1 MTGRKKTKKKAVD
14 NFVLQRNSVED
25 VSQLQN
31 SQPEENEE
39 YNEAEVQ
46 HDIEDTINRV
56 EGGFLEQQGAEL
68 YNATNKEKRHLNKIG
83 EEQIKNALEILKKYK
98 SQKKNFDARVIEN
111 EEWWKLRHWNRIRN
125 TNTES
130 VEPTSAW
137 LFNSIMN
144 KLADYSD
151 NFPEPNIRART
162 SEDVNEA
169 ERIKNILPMIMDAN
183 DYEATYMDTCLSKIK
198 NGTSITGV
206 FWSKDKDDIDIQPV
220 DVLSIYWQPGI
231 KNIQASR
238 NIFTVE
244 LIDND
249 LLKEMYPNKDFTKGT
264 EVTTAKYIYEDD
276 IDATDKSAVVDWY
289 YKRNGIL
296 HYCKFVNSTVLIAS
310 ENEPDDFPNGW
321 YDDGEYPFVVDTLFK
336 MEGSIAGFG
345 YLDVCKSPQ
354 EYIDRLD
361 QAIIRN
367 VLMCSMP
374 RYFKRNESSIN
385 DDDFLNWQ
393 KPLVECNGRLGE
405 EDLRSI
411 EVRPLDAS
419 VYNARDGKVQELK
432 QTSGNSDINTG
443 TAASGVTAASAISQ
457 LIETGSKGSRH
468 TIKGT
473 YRAYRA
479 IVYKIIERMRQFYD
493 EPRYVR
499 IIGEDGSESFDTYN
513 NAGLKEQ
520 TYEGLNGD
528 TIRRLPMF
536 DIEVSAQ
543 KSSPYN
549 KMNQNELALQFY
561 NYGFFSPQNAD
572 MTLSCLNMMDFEHKE
587 DIIKQVQQNGT
598 LYDMFMQVQQENQKL
613 KQLTDLAYGSNL
625 AGGQQQMTQQGGN
638 MQPSGEMPTQ
648 EELQSALGETSNSL
662 NEGDGTNSKA
672 EKMRR
677 QAADSTEV

>member
-1 MTGRKKTKKKAVD
+1 MAIKKTKRASEDKDKLKYNSSENLPQLSDAQLEEDEYADYDESQV
-14 NFVLQRNSVED
+14 QR
-25 VSQLQN
+25 
-31 SQPEENEE
+31 
-39 YNEAEVQ
+39 
-46 HDIEDTINRV
+46 DIEDTINRA
-56 EGGFLEQQGAEL
+56 EGKFLEKQGAGIVPAEQ
-68 YNATNKEKRHLNKIG
+68 TEKQHLNVIG
-83 EEQIKNALEILKKYK
+83 EKQIKVALETLKKYK
-98 SQKKNFDARVIEN
+98 SQKKNLETRVIEN
-111 EEWWKLRHWNRIRN
+111 EEWWKLRHWDRIGN
-125 TNTES
+125 TDS
-130 VEPTSAW
+130 VKPTSAW

-162 SEDVNEA
+162 AEDVKEA

-206 FWSKDKDDIDIQPV
+206 FWNKDKDDIDIQPV

-231 KNIQASR
+231 KDIQASR
-238 NIFTVE
+238 NVFTVE
-244 LIDND
+244 LVDND
-249 LLKEMYPNKDFTKGT
+249 LLKEMYPDEDITKGS
-264 EVTTAKYIYEDD
+264 EVTTAKYLYEDN
-276 IDATDKSAVVDWY
+276 IDTTDKSAVVDWY
-289 YKRNGIL
+289 YKRNGVL
-296 HYCKFVNSTVLIAS
+296 HYCKFVNSTILVAS
-310 ENEPDDFPNGW
+310 ENDPDDFPNGW

-374 RYFKRNESSIN
+374 RYFKRNEASVN
-385 DDDFLNWQ
+385 DDDFLDWQ
-393 KPLVECNGRLGE
+393 KALVECNGTLGE
-405 EDLRSI
+405 DDLRPI
-411 EVRPLDAS
+411 EVRPLDSS
-419 VYNARDGKVQELK
+419 VYNARDGKIQELK
-432 QTSGNSDINTG
+432 QTSGNSDVNTG

-479 IVYKIIERMRQFYD
+479 IVYKVIERMRQFYD

-520 TYEGLNGD
+520 TYEGLNGN
-528 TIRRLPMF
+528 TICRLPMF

-543 KSSPYN
+543 KASPYN

-587 DIIKQVQQNGT
+587 DVIKQVQQNGT
-598 LYDMFMQVQQENQKL
+598 LYDMFMQVQQENQML
-613 KQLTDLAYGSNL
+613 KQLTDMAYGSNL
-625 AGGQQQMTQQGGN
+625 AGGQQRAQQGSN
-638 MQPSGEMPTQ
+638 QQKSGQAPTQ
-648 EELQSALGETSNSL
+648 EDLQSALGKTSNSL

-672 EKMRR
+672 EQMRR

>member
-1 MTGRKKTKKKAVD
+1 MARNKKMKNK
-14 NFVLQRNSVED
+14 FNSSENT
-25 VSQLQN
+25 SQLKYAL
-31 SQPEENEE
+31 SEEKNNGE
-39 YNEAEVQ
+39 YDEAQVQ
-46 HDIEDTINRV
+46 RDIEDTINQA
-56 EGGFLEQQGAEL
+56 EGSFLQKQGAIL
-68 YNATNKEKRHLNKIG
+68 FPTANVEKRHLDVIG

-98 SQKKNFDARVIEN
+98 SQKKNFETRVIEN
-111 EEWWKLRHWNRIRN
+111 EEWWKLRHWDRIRKSD
-125 TNTES
+125 TTS

-144 KLADYSD
+144 KLADCYD

-162 SEDVNEA
+162 AEDVTEA
-169 ERIKNILPMIMDAN
+169 ERIKNILPMIIDAN

-198 NGTSITGV
+198 NGTSVTGV
-206 FWSKDKDDIDIQPV
+206 FWNKDKDDIDIQPI

-231 KNIQASR
+231 KDIQASR
-238 NIFTVE
+238 HVFTVE
-244 LIDND
+244 LVDNE
-249 LLKEMYPNKDFTKGT
+249 LLKEMYPDLDFTKGS
-264 EVTTAKYIYEDD
+264 EITTAKYLYEDD
-276 IDATDKSAVVDWY
+276 IDATDKSAVIDWY
-289 YKRNGIL
+289 YKRNGKL
-296 HYCKFVNSTVLIAS
+296 HYCKFVNSTVLISS
-310 ENEPDDFPNGW
+310 ENEPDEFPNGW
-321 YDDGEYPFVVDTLFK
+321 YDDGEYPFVIDTLFK

-393 KPLVECNGRLGE
+393 KPLVETNGRLGE
-405 EDLRSI
+405 EDLRPI
-411 EVRPLDAS
+411 DIKPLNAS
-419 VYNARDGKVQELK
+419 VYNARDAKVQELK
-432 QTSGNSDINTG
+432 QTSGNSDVNTG
-443 TAASGVTAASAISQ
+443 TTANGVTAASAISQ

-499 IIGEDGSESFDTYN
+499 IIGEDGSETFDTYKN
-513 NAGLKEQ
+513 TGLKEQ
-520 TYEGLNGD
+520 TYVGLNGD
-528 TIRRLPMF
+528 TISRLPMF

-543 KSSPYN
+543 KGSPYN

-561 NYGFFSPQNAD
+561 NQGFFSPQNTD
-572 MTLSCLNMMDFEHKE
+572 MTLACLNMMDFEHKE
-587 DIIKQVQQNGT
+587 DVIKQVQQNGT
-598 LYDMFMQVQQENQKL
+598 LYDMFMQVQQENQML

-625 AGGQQQMTQQGGN
+625 AGGKQQMAQQGIGSQQN
-638 MQPSGEMPTQ
+638 GQALTQ
-648 EELQSALGETSNSL
+648 EELQSALGKTSNSL

-672 EKMRR
+672 EQMRR
-677 QAADSTEV
+677 KAADSTEV